1 MSVGL
6 LGAACFGTASI
17 VARLAAQ
24 RLGSLRT
31 TFLAQGAGLLLLL
44 LCWPVAARVF
54 VPRADAFWASLLPG
68 VVLGAIGAAGSL
80 ANYQALICGPV
91 LLVSPIVASQGLVT
105 VTLSVV
111 ILHQRLIG
119 VEALALGGI
128 LVGVVGTTIN
138 LHALTTLRQVSSTPE
153 RSRGIGWALLAM
165 LCFGGQLFGLGVV
178 SPHLGWFLPVWSA
191 RGVSVLLL
199 GVFLVCQ
206 PVTFPLNR
214 NTSTTPPLHDAHG
227 TATPPRRHRTLRGY
241 SWLAACAGLFNV
253 VGLLAYSL
261 EVQRGATGVAAAL
274 QSCSVLLPM
283 AFGAL
288 ALRERPAVSQVIGAG
303 CVIGGLV
310 LLGLVK
316 P

>member
-165 LCFGGQLFGLGVV
+165 LCFGGQLFGMGVV
-178 SPHLGWFLPVWSA
+178 SPHVGWFLSVWSA
-191 RGVSVLLL
+191 RGWSVVLL
-199 GVFLVCQ
+199 GLVLACQ
-206 PVTFPLNR
+206 RV
-214 NTSTTPPLHDAHG
+214 PPAAPQG
-227 TATPPRRHRTLRGY
+227 AAGGGG
-241 SWLAACAGLFNV
+241 WLAAGAGLFNV
-253 VGLLAYSL
+253 AGLVIYSL
-261 EVQRGATGVAAAL
+261 EVQRGSTGVAAAL

-303 CVIGGLV
+303 CVVVSVIV
-310 LLGLVK
+310 LGLVHS
-316 P
+316 